1 MANDNS
7 QHESLWDKVKH
18 AFGSDAT
25 DYDHDEDYYR
35 GRHGT
40 TSSAGSTAASYD
52 QTRPAYRLGHEAGLR
67 ADSGRRFEEVEPD
80 LRRGY
85 EQYAGSTGNA
95 AGYDAVRGQMADAY
109 ARGQE
114 RRLVLSEEQLRVG
127 KRQVSAG
134 EVELHTA
141 VDTQRVQEQ
150 VELRH
155 DEVSIERRPLSASD
169 AAGAGTLEIR
179 EESIRV
185 PLTREEAVVDKRVV
199 PVEEVVVRT
208 NTVTENQT
216 VEDTVRR
223 ERLVTDGL
231 EQQQRGL
238 AGGGLAGG
246 HTGREAGMS
255 GAADRA
261 TDSGLLDRTADKL
274 DDVKDRFDGNPA
286 SRPGPDATDRRI

>member
-1 MANDNS
+1 
-7 QHESLWDKVKH
+7 
-18 AFGSDAT
+18 
-25 DYDHDEDYYR
+25 
-35 GRHGT
+35 
-40 TSSAGSTAASYD
+40 
-52 QTRPAYRLGHEAGLR
+52 
-67 ADSGRRFEEVEPD
+67 
-80 LRRGY
+80 
-85 EQYAGSTGNA
+85 
-95 AGYDAVRGQMADAY
+95 
-109 ARGQE
+109 
-114 RRLVLSEEQLRVG
+114 
-127 KRQVSAG
+127 
-134 EVELHTA
+134 
-141 VDTQRVQEQ
+141 
-150 VELRH
+150 
-155 DEVSIERRPLSASD
+155 
-169 AAGAGTLEIR
+169 
-179 EESIRV
+179 
-185 PLTREEAVVDKRVV
+185 V

-208 NTVTENQT
+208 NEVVEHET